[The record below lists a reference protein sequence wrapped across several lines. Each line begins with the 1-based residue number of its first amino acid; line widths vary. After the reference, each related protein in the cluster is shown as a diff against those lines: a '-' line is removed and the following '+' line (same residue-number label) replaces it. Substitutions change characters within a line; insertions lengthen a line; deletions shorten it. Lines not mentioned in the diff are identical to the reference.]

1 MNSQPMT
8 KNIGQAN
15 TKTRTSTSL
24 ADLKKKV
31 KDFAVIDKQGLL
43 VGVVHDLIVDANR
56 RLNLVIFISNQA
68 NQKTGE
74 YGQQLADKHP
84 SLFRLQSQKIKQI
97 DKPTKSVFI
106 DLNKSE
112 IEYMPEYLETETPG
126 EAYRQAALHLPTL
139 SENSTEQLVNNQTTN
154 SSVEPVNLEQVSEEQ
169 IIRLL
174 EERLVVESS
183 KRKIGEVIVRK
194 VIETR
199 MIQVPVRREKLIV
212 EQISPEHKQLAEI
225 DLGEE
230 EISGVDLTEV
240 ERLEVTGFD
249 SSLTVSGEFSSPKTA
264 SLLLN
269 AIALERNHGCKQVRI
284 TIAVEDESQQKKYQE
299 WFDRCSK
306 GQSLKPEK

>member
-15 TKTRTSTSL
+15 SDSQTSTSL
-24 ADLKKKV
+24 ADLRKKV
-31 KDFAVIDKQGLL
+31 KDFAVFDQQGQL
-43 VGVVHDLIVDANR
+43 VGVVHDLVVDTNR
-56 RLNLVIFISNQA
+56 RLNLVISNQV
-68 NQKTGE
+68 NQETLE
-74 YGQQLADKHP
+74 YGQQLAGKHP
-84 SLFRLQSQKIKQI
+84 SLFRLQSQKIKKI
-97 DKPTKSVFI
+97 DKPNKSVFI

-126 EAYRQAALHLPTL
+126 ERIL
-139 SENSTEQLVNNQTTN
+139 SENSTEQPVDYQTTN
-154 SSVEPVNLEQVSEEQ
+154 NPVEPVNLEEATEEQ

-183 KRKIGEVIVRK
+183 KRKVGEVIVRK
-194 VIETR
+194 QVETR

-225 DLGEE
+225 DLGQE
-230 EISGVDLTEV
+230 EISGIELTDIEK
-240 ERLEVTGFD
+240 LEVTHLNSG
-249 SSLTVSGEFSSPKTA
+249 LTVSGEFSSPKTA

-269 AIALERNHGCKQVRI
+269 AIALEQNHGCNQVRV
-284 TIAVEDESQQKKYQE
+284 TIAVEDESHQKKYQE

-306 GQSLKPEK
+306 GQQPNPEK

>member
-1 MNSQPMT
+1 MT
-8 KNIGQAN
+8 KNIGEAN

-230 EISGVDLTEV
+230 EISSVDLTEV

>member
-1 MNSQPMT
+1 MT

-15 TKTRTSTSL
+15 TNTRTSTSL
-24 ADLKKKV
+24 ADLKEKV
-31 KDFAVIDKQGLL
+31 KNFVVIDRQGQL

-56 RLNLVIFISNQA
+56 RLNLVISNQA
-68 NQKTGE
+68 NQETVE
-74 YGQQLADKHP
+74 YGQHLAEKHP
-84 SLFRLQSQKIKQI
+84 SLFRLQSQRIKQI
-97 DKPTKSVFI
+97 HKPTKSVFI

-126 EAYRQAALHLPTL
+126 DRTL
-139 SENSTEQLVNNQTTN
+139 SENSTEQLANNQTTN
-154 SSVEPVNLEQVSEEQ
+154 SPVEPVKLEQVTEEQ
-169 IIRLL
+169 IIRLI
-174 EERLVVESS
+174 EERLFVESS
-183 KRKIGEVIVRK
+183 KRKVGEVIVRK

-199 MIQVPVRREKLIV
+199 MVQVPVRREKLIV

-225 DLGEE
+225 DLGQG

-240 ERLEVTGFD
+240 ERLEVTRFD
-249 SSLTVSGEFSSPKTA
+249 SGLTVNGEFSSPKIA

-269 AIALERNHGCKQVRI
+269 AIALEKNHGCKQVRV
-284 TIAVEDESQQKKYQE
+284 TIAVEDESRQKKYQE

>member
-1 MNSQPMT
+1 MTSQPMT

-15 TKTRTSTSL
+15 ANGTNTSI

-31 KDFAVIDKQGLL
+31 NNFAVFDRQGQL

-56 RLNLVIFISNQA
+56 RLNLVISNRA
-68 NQKTGE
+68 NQQTLE
-74 YGQQLADKHP
+74 YDRQLADKNP
-84 SLFRLQSQKIKQI
+84 SLFRLQSQRIKKI

-106 DLNKSE
+106 DFNKSE
-112 IEYMPEYLETETPG
+112 IEYMPEYSETEKPG
-126 EAYRQAALHLPTL
+126 DVSDGLRL
-139 SENSTEQLVNNQTTN
+139 SNSTEQLANNQTIN
-154 SSVEPVNLEQVSEEQ
+154 SPVEPENLAEVSEEQ

-183 KRKIGEVIVRK
+183 KRKVGEVIVRK

-225 DLGEE
+225 DLGQG
-230 EISGVDLTEV
+230 EITGVDLTGV
-240 ERLEVTGFD
+240 ERLEVTHFD
-249 SSLTVSGEFSSPKTA
+249 SGLTVSGEFSSPKTA

-269 AIALERNHGCKQVRI
+269 AIALERNHGCNQVRV
-284 TIAVEDESQQKKYQE
+284 TIVVENESHQKKYQE
-299 WFDRCSK
+299 WFDRCSQ
-306 GQSLKPEK
+306 GQSPKSEK

>member
-1 MNSQPMT
+1 MT

-15 TKTRTSTSL
+15 SDSQTSTSL
-24 ADLKKKV
+24 ADLRKKV
-31 KDFAVIDKQGLL
+31 NNFAVFDQQGQL

-56 RLNLVIFISNQA
+56 RLNLVISKQA
-68 NQKTGE
+68 NQETLE
-74 YGQQLADKHP
+74 DGQQLADKHP
-84 SLFRLQSQKIKQI
+84 SLFRLQSQRIKKI

-126 EAYRQAALHLPTL
+126 DAYRQAAPHLRTL
-139 SENSTEQLVNNQTTN
+139 SENSTEQLANYQTAN
-154 SSVEPVNLEQVSEEQ
+154 SPVEPVNLEEATEEQ

-183 KRKIGEVIVRK
+183 KRKVGEVIVRK
-194 VIETR
+194 EIETR

-225 DLGEE
+225 DLGQE
-230 EISGVDLTEV
+230 EIFGIDLTEV
-240 ERLEVTGFD
+240 ERLEVQHFG
-249 SSLTVSGEFSSPKTA
+249 SGLMVSGEFSSPKTA

-269 AIALERNHGCKQVRI
+269 AIALEQNHGCNQVRV
-284 TIAVEDESQQKKYQE
+284 TIAVEDESHQKKYQE

-306 GQSLKPEK
+306 GQQLNPEK

>member
-1 MNSQPMT
+1 MT

-15 TKTRTSTSL
+15 SDSQTSTSL
-24 ADLKKKV
+24 TDLRNKV
-31 KDFAVIDKQGLL
+31 INFAVFDQQGQL

-56 RLNLVIFISNQA
+56 RLNLVICNQW
-68 NQKTGE
+68 NQE
-74 YGQQLADKHP
+74 LADKDP
-84 SLFRLQSQKIKQI
+84 SLFWLQSQRIKKI

-126 EAYRQAALHLPTL
+126 EGTLP
-139 SENSTEQLVNNQTTN
+139 ENSTEQLENYQTTN
-154 SSVEPVNLEQVSEEQ
+154 SPVESVDLDEATEEQ

-174 EERLVVESS
+174 EERLVVERS
-183 KRKIGEVIVRK
+183 KRKVGEVIVRK
-194 VIETR
+194 EIETR

-225 DLGEE
+225 DLGQE
-230 EISGVDLTEV
+230 EISGIDLTEV
-240 ERLEVTGFD
+240 ERLEVQHFG
-249 SSLTVSGEFSSPKTA
+249 SGLMVSGEFSSPKTA

-269 AIALERNHGCKQVRI
+269 AIALEQNHGCNQVRV
-284 TIAVEDESQQKKYQE
+284 TIALEDESHQKKYQE

-306 GQSLKPEK
+306 GQQPNPEK

>member
-15 TKTRTSTSL
+15 SNSRTSTSL
-24 ADLKKKV
+24 ADLKNKV
-31 KDFAVIDKQGLL
+31 NNFTVIDKQGQL

-56 RLNLVIFISNQA
+56 RLNLVISNQA
-68 NQKTGE
+68 NQQTGE
-74 YGQQLADKHP
+74 YNQQLADKRP
-84 SLFRLQSQKIKQI
+84 SLFRLQSQRIKKI

-112 IEYMPEYLETETPG
+112 IEYMPEYLETEAPG
-126 EAYRQAALHLPTL
+126 D
-139 SENSTEQLVNNQTTN
+139 SNSTEQLANNRITN
-154 SSVEPVNLEQVSEEQ
+154 SPVEATNSEEASEEQ

-199 MIQVPVRREKLIV
+199 MVQVPVRREKLIV
-212 EQISPEHKQLAEI
+212 EQISSEHKQLAEI
-225 DLGEE
+225 DLGQE
-230 EISGVDLTEV
+230 EIDGIDLTQV
-240 ERLEVTGFD
+240 ERPEVTHFD
-249 SSLTVSGEFSSPKTA
+249 GALTISGEFTSPKTA

-269 AIALERNHGCKQVRI
+269 AIALEQNHGCKLVRV
-284 TIAVEDESQQKKYQE
+284 TIAVEDESHQKKYQE

-306 GQSLKPEK
+306 SQSIKPEK

>member
-15 TKTRTSTSL
+15 SDSQTSTSL

-31 KDFAVIDKQGLL
+31 NNFAVFDQQGEL

-56 RLNLVIFISNQA
+56 RLNLVIKQA
-68 NQKTGE
+68 NQKTLQ

-84 SLFRLQSQKIKQI
+84 SLFRLQSLRIKKI

-126 EAYRQAALHLPTL
+126 EGTL
-139 SENSTEQLVNNQTTN
+139 SENSTEQLANYQTTN
-154 SSVEPVNLEQVSEEQ
+154 SPVEPVNLEEATEEQ

-174 EERLVVESS
+174 EERLVVKSS
-183 KRKIGEVIVRK
+183 KRKVGEVIVRK
-194 VIETR
+194 EIETR

-230 EISGVDLTEV
+230 EISGIDLTQV
-240 ERLEVTGFD
+240 ERLEVQHFGTG
-249 SSLTVSGEFSSPKTA
+249 LMISGEFSSPKTA

-269 AIALERNHGCKQVRI
+269 AIALEQNHGCNQVRV
-284 TIAVEDESQQKKYQE
+284 TIAVEDESHHKKYQE

-306 GQSLKPEK
+306 GQQPNPEK

>member
-1 MNSQPMT
+1 MT

>member
-1 MNSQPMT
+1 MT

-15 TKTRTSTSL
+15 SNSRTSSSL
-24 ADLKKKV
+24 ADLKNKV
-31 KDFAVIDKQGLL
+31 NNFAVIDKQGQL

-56 RLNLVIFISNQA
+56 RLNLVISNQA
-68 NQKTGE
+68 NQQTGE
-74 YGQQLADKHP
+74 YNQQLADKRP
-84 SLFRLQSQKIKQI
+84 SFFRLQSQRIKKI
-97 DKPTKSVFI
+97 DKPSKSVFI

-126 EAYRQAALHLPTL
+126 D
-139 SENSTEQLVNNQTTN
+139 SNSTEQLANNRITN
-154 SSVEPVNLEQVSEEQ
+154 SPVEATNSEEASEEQ

-183 KRKIGEVIVRK
+183 KRKVGEVIVRK

-199 MIQVPVRREKLIV
+199 MVQVPVRREKLIV

-225 DLGEE
+225 DLGQE
-230 EISGVDLTEV
+230 EIDGIDLTQV
-240 ERLEVTGFD
+240 ERLEVTNFD
-249 SSLTVSGEFSSPKTA
+249 SALTVSGEFTSPKTA

-269 AIALERNHGCKQVRI
+269 AIALEKNHGCKLVRV

-306 GQSLKPEK
+306 SQSIKPEK

>member
-15 TKTRTSTSL
+15 SNSRTSSSL

-31 KDFAVIDKQGLL
+31 NNFAVIDKQGQL
-43 VGVVHDLIVDANR
+43 VGVVHDLIVDTNR
-56 RLNLVIFISNQA
+56 RLNLVISNQA
-68 NQKTGE
+68 NQQTGE
-74 YGQQLADKHP
+74 YNQQLGDKRP
-84 SLFRLQSQKIKQI
+84 SLFRLQSQRIKKI

-126 EAYRQAALHLPTL
+126 D
-139 SENSTEQLVNNQTTN
+139 SNSTEQLANNRIINSPVEATN
-154 SSVEPVNLEQVSEEQ
+154 SEEASEEQ

-183 KRKIGEVIVRK
+183 KRKVGEVIVRK

-199 MIQVPVRREKLIV
+199 MVQVPVRREKLIV

-225 DLGEE
+225 DLGQE
-230 EISGVDLTEV
+230 EIDGIDLTQV
-240 ERLEVTGFD
+240 ERLEVTHLD
-249 SSLTVSGEFSSPKTA
+249 SALTVSGEFTSPKTA

-269 AIALERNHGCKQVRI
+269 AIALELNHGCKLVRV
-284 TIAVEDESQQKKYQE
+284 TIAVEDESHQKKYQE

-306 GQSLKPEK
+306 SQSIKPEK

>member
-1 MNSQPMT
+1 MNSQPMK

-15 TKTRTSTSL
+15 TSTRTSTSL
-24 ADLKKKV
+24 ADLRKKV
-31 KDFAVIDKQGLL
+31 KNFAVIDKQGQL

-56 RLNLVIFISNQA
+56 RLNLVISKQA
-68 NQKTGE
+68 NQKTVK
-74 YGQQLADKHP
+74 YGQPLADEHP

-97 DKPTKSVFI
+97 DKPSKSVFI
-106 DLNKSE
+106 DLKKSE

-126 EAYRQAALHLPTL
+126 DAYQQAAARLGTQ
-139 SENSTEQLVNNQTTN
+139 SENSTEPLVNNQTTN
-154 SSVEPVNLEQVSEEQ
+154 SPVEPVNLEQVSEEQ

-225 DLGEE
+225 DLGQE
-230 EISGVDLTEV
+230 EISGIDLTEG
-240 ERLEVTGFD
+240 ERLEVTRFD
-249 SSLTVSGEFSSPKTA
+249 SSLTISGEFSSPKTA

-269 AIALERNHGCKQVRI
+269 AIALERNHGCKQVRV
-284 TIAVEDESQQKKYQE
+284 TIAVEDESHQKKYQE

>member
-15 TKTRTSTSL
+15 TNTRTSPSL
-24 ADLKKKV
+24 ADLRKKV

-56 RLNLVIFISNQA
+56 RLNLVISNQA
-68 NQKTGE
+68 NQKTVE

-126 EAYRQAALHLPTL
+126 DANRQAALHLPTL

-154 SSVEPVNLEQVSEEQ
+154 SPVEPVNLEQVSEEK

-240 ERLEVTGFD
+240 ERHEVTRIDG
-249 SSLTVSGEFSSPKTA
+249 SLTVSGEFSSPKTA

-269 AIALERNHGCKQVRI
+269 AIALERNHGCKQVRV
-284 TIAVEDESQQKKYQE
+284 TIAVEDESHQKKYQE

>member
-15 TKTRTSTSL
+15 PDSQTSTSL
-24 ADLKKKV
+24 ADLRKKV
-31 KDFAVIDKQGLL
+31 NNFAVFDQQGEL
-43 VGVVHDLIVDANR
+43 VGVVHDLIVDNNR
-56 RLNLVIFISNQA
+56 RLNLVISNQA
-68 NQKTGE
+68 NQETLE
-74 YGQQLADKHP
+74 YGEQLADKHP
-84 SLFRLQSQKIKQI
+84 SLFRLQSQRIKKI
-97 DKPTKSVFI
+97 DKPSKSVFI

-126 EAYRQAALHLPTL
+126 DRTL
-139 SENSTEQLVNNQTTN
+139 SENSTEQLANYQTTN
-154 SSVEPVNLEQVSEEQ
+154 SPVEPVNLEEATEEQ

-183 KRKIGEVIVRK
+183 KRKVGEVIVRK
-194 VIETR
+194 EIETR

-225 DLGEE
+225 DLGQE
-230 EISGVDLTEV
+230 EISGIELTEV
-240 ERLEVTGFD
+240 ERLEVQHFG
-249 SSLTVSGEFSSPKTA
+249 SGLMVSGEFSSPKTA

-269 AIALERNHGCKQVRI
+269 AIALEQNHGCNQVRV
-284 TIAVEDESQQKKYQE
+284 TIAVEDESHQKKYQE

-306 GQSLKPEK
+306 GQQPNPEK

>member
-15 TKTRTSTSL
+15 SDSQTSTSL
-24 ADLKKKV
+24 ADLRKKV
-31 KDFAVIDKQGLL
+31 KGFAVLDQQGQL

-56 RLNLVIFISNQA
+56 RLNLVISNQV
-68 NQKTGE
+68 NEQTLE
-74 YGQQLADKHP
+74 HGQQLAGKHP
-84 SLFRLQSQKIKQI
+84 SLFRLQSQKIKKI

-126 EAYRQAALHLPTL
+126 DPTL
-139 SENSTEQLVNNQTTN
+139 SENSTEQLVNTTN
-154 SSVEPVNLEQVSEEQ
+154 SPVEPGNLEEATEEQ

-194 VIETR
+194 QVETR

-225 DLGEE
+225 DLGQE
-230 EISGVDLTEV
+230 EISGIDLTEV
-240 ERLEVTGFD
+240 EKLEVQHFGTG
-249 SSLTVSGEFSSPKTA
+249 LMVSGEFSSPKTA

-269 AIALERNHGCKQVRI
+269 AIALEQNHGCNQVRV
-284 TIAVEDESQQKKYQE
+284 TIAVEDESHQKKYQE

-306 GQSLKPEK
+306 GQQPNPEK